1 MAFTCNLR
9 TQEVE
14 SEGTLHLEPSWATV
28 TQLQASQSPYLKQTN
43 EQTSMQPCVKQ
54 NKTMNSV
61 LWRECLA
68 QGAIL
73 FHLITL
79 GEKMAKKTT
88 CW

>member
-54 NKTMNSV
+54 NKTMNKEG
-61 LWRECLA
+61 RINECLLKDVYSPFIK
-68 QGAIL
+68 QG
-73 FHLITL
+73 F
-79 GEKMAKKTT
+79 
-88 CW
+88 